1 MALEHIKTWRIGNV
15 EVSRIVEVWN
25 REDPR
30 SMLLEGGTPAM
41 MLAYPWLH
49 PHHATPAG
57 ELLVNF
63 QGFAIKAG
71 PRRIIVDTCIGANR
85 EREYDFFSNLQS
97 RFLEDL
103 QAIGIRPSDVDTV
116 LCTHLHFDHVGWNT
130 QLIDGQWV
138 PAFKN
143 ARYLLGRKEY
153 DHWMML
159 RATGGYHD
167 VRHLG
172 ECVDPIVSLGLAD
185 FVESNYRLSPEISLE
200 PSPGHTPGHVSVR
213 IVSAGEEAVITGD
226 VLHNPIQIAIPHHPA
241 NFDMDKALAAQQRV
255 RFVERYRNRAALVIG
270 SHFCEPTAG
279 WIVADGNHWKFEGA
293 T

>member
-25 REDPR
+25 REDPL

-41 MLAYPWLH
+41 MLAYPWLR

-57 ELLVNF
+57 DLMVNF

-71 PRRIIVDTCIGANR
+71 RRRIIVDTCIGANR
-85 EREYDFFSNLQS
+85 QREYDFFSNLQS

-103 QAIGIRPSDVDTV
+103 EAIGITPSEVDTV

-130 QLIDGQWV
+130 RFIDGSWV
-138 PAFKN
+138 PAFQN
-143 ARYLLGRKEY
+143 ARYLLGRREY

-185 FVESNYRLSPEISLE
+185 FVESNHRLTPEISLE

-213 IVSAGEEAVITGD
+213 ISSAGQEAVITGD

-241 NFDMDKALAAQQRV
+241 MFDMDQALAAQQRV
-255 RFVERYRNRAALVIG
+255 KFVERYRNRAALVIG

-279 WIVADGNHWKFEGA
+279 WIVPDGEHWKFEGA
-293 T
+293 

>member
-1 MALEHIKTWRIGNV
+1 
-15 EVSRIVEVWN
+15 
-25 REDPR
+25 
-30 SMLLEGGTPAM
+30 M
-41 MLAYPWLH
+41 MLAYPWLR

-57 ELLVNF
+57 DLMVNF

-71 PRRIIVDTCIGANR
+71 QRRIIVDTCIGANR
-85 EREYDFFSNLQS
+85 QREYDFFSNLQS

-103 QAIGIRPSDVDTV
+103 QAIGIRSSDVDTV

-130 QLIDGQWV
+130 RFIDGQWV
-138 PAFKN
+138 PAFQN

-153 DHWMML
+153 EHWMML

-172 ECVDPIVSLGLAD
+172 ECVDPIVSLGLVD
-185 FVESNYRLSPEISLE
+185 FVESNHRLSPEISLE

-241 NFDMDKALAAQQRV
+241 NFDMDKELAAQQRV

-279 WIVADGNHWKFEGA
+279 WIVPDGDHWKFEGK

>member
-25 REDPR
+25 REDPL

-49 PHHATPAG
+49 PHHATRAG
-57 ELLVNF
+57 DLMVNF

-71 PRRIIVDTCIGANR
+71 RRRIIVDTCIGANR
-85 EREYDFFSNLQS
+85 QREYDFFSNLQS

-103 QAIGIRPSDVDTV
+103 EAIGITPSEVDTV

-130 QLIDGQWV
+130 RFIDGSWV
-138 PAFKN
+138 PAFQN
-143 ARYLLGRKEY
+143 ARYLLGRQEY

-185 FVESNYRLSPEISLE
+185 FVESNHRLSPEISLE

-213 IVSAGEEAVITGD
+213 IASAGDTAVITGD
-226 VLHNPIQIAIPHHPA
+226 VFHNPIQIAIPHHPA
-241 NFDMDKALAAQQRV
+241 MFDMDKALGAQQRV

-279 WIVADGNHWKFEGA
+279 WIVPDGEHWKFEGA
-293 T
+293 